1 MPNHRMGK
9 EEYKMCLED
18 LVVPEITEV
27 SKNDGDFSKGYMT
40 QLEGTGQARDNLITK
55 LNTAQ

>member
-1 MPNHRMGK
+1 
-9 EEYKMCLED
+9 MCLED

-40 QLEGTGQARDNLITK
+40 QLEGTDQARDSLITK